1 MDNNWIDLRAA
12 YASTINKAQGSTYKT
27 VFIDLDDIKRCNSG
41 DQIARMMYVGVSR
54 ASQRVWLT
62 GDLV

>member
-1 MDNNWIDLRAA
+1 
-12 YASTINKAQGSTYKT
+12 
-27 VFIDLDDIKRCNSG
+27 VFIDLSNIKTCTSG

-54 ASQRVWLT
+54 ATTEVILT